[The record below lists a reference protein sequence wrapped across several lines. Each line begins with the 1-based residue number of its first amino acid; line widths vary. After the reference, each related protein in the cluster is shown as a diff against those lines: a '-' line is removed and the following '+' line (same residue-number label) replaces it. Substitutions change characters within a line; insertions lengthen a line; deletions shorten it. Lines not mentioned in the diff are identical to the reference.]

1 MTWRYGDGALWAEF
15 KHGGDQIGALYEP
28 FDDDVFER
36 VRAAVQAGDVVSTVG
51 ISRPNWVAGISADGV
66 LVETLRS
73 RQMGSGPQLVP
84 AWMINRAWHH
94 LRTHGHLSQKHL
106 LNELNVKRSA
116 VVCGLL
122 ARFADVDIQC
132 DKPVVLQHHS

>member
-1 MTWRYGDGALWAEF
+1 MTSRG
-15 KHGGDQIGALYEP
+15 EP
-28 FDDDVFER
+28 FDDEVFER
-36 VRAAVQAGDVVSTVG
+36 VCAALQVGDVISTVG
-51 ISRPNWVAGISADGV
+51 ISRPNWVTGINEDGI

-94 LRTHGHLSQKHL
+94 LRKHGRLSQTQL

-116 VVCGLL
+116 FVCALL
-122 ARFADVDIQC
+122 ARFDDVDIES
-132 DKPVVLQHHS
+132 DKPVVLHRRS